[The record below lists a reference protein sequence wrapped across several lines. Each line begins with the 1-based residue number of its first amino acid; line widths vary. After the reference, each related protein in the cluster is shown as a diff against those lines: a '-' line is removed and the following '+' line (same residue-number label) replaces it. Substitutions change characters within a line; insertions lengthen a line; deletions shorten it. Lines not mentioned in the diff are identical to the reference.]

1 VEEGLAFVVKFKTRA
16 GGQGGV
22 VVAGTSLGPTR
33 ANEPGGV
40 GEGKRDAWW
49 ATDGWGA
56 VGWRYLGQTE
66 GGLVVSGSSG
76 TRMRPKKGVLDGT
89 TSVSA

>member
-1 VEEGLAFVVKFKTRA
+1 VEEGLSFGVKFKTRA

-33 ANEPGGV
+33 VELARGNG
-40 GEGKRDAWW
+40 DAWW

-56 VGWRYLGQTE
+56 VGRAELKVD
-66 GGLVVSGSSG
+66 LSSRQVLERG
-76 TRMRPKKGVLDGT
+76 CGRRRVLDGT